1 MDWLIGASTTGYSD
15 RPLLSVVGEIRQA
28 GIEGIELGT
37 PPGHFDPA
45 DLAQVEAVHHA
56 CVVSGLAALSVHA
69 PYGGRVDL
77 SSPDPLTR
85 EAAIGSALTAAITVH
100 ELGGA
105 ILVAHLSEADR
116 AGGDV
121 EGALAR
127 ASASLSVIARA
138 CRQLHVTLAVE
149 SPGPRVIG
157 GRADE
162 FEWVLAHLAPT
173 VGVCLDVS
181 HATLGN
187 QWDRLLAIADHRL
200 VHVHASDHRGRA
212 GEHLPPGDGIVDWT
226 RIGAGLAAVGYR
238 GWIVLELTTPQGSL
252 RAYLRRARSRLAQL
266 LG

>member
-1 MDWLIGASTTGYSD
+1 MDWLIGASTAGYSD
-15 RPLLSVVGEIRQA
+15 RPLLSLVGEIRQA
-28 GIEGIELGT
+28 GIDGIELGT

-45 DLAQVEAVHHA
+45 DPVQVEAVHHA
-56 CVVSGLAALSVHA
+56 CLVSGLAALSVHA

-77 SSPDPLTR
+77 SSPDLLIR
-85 EAAIGSALTAAITVH
+85 QAAIGAALMAAVAVH
-100 ELGGA
+100 ELGGS
-105 ILVAHLSEADR
+105 ILVAHVSEADR

-121 EGALAR
+121 EARLAHALA
-127 ASASLSVIARA
+127 SLAVIARA

-149 SPGPRVIG
+149 SPGPHVTG

-162 FEWVLAHLAPT
+162 FEWVLDRLAPS

-212 GEHLPPGDGIVDWT
+212 DEHFPPGDGIVDWK

-252 RAYLRRARSRLAQL
+252 RAYLRRARSRLEQL